1 MATTVQPARVNFRL
15 YPGATF
21 TEVTT
26 LLDPDGQPVDLSA
39 RAAHLYIK
47 RDPLDTAPIYALS
60 TDNGGIVLDDV
71 GQITLHISATE
82 TTPPLNPPIDP
93 DGETWYH
100 DLLLIDTSANPAVV
114 DRLYQ
119 GVISVLPG
127 ITPYPTP

>member
-1 MATTVQPARVNFRL
+1 MSTTVNPARINFRL

-26 LLDPDGQPVDLSA
+26 LLDPDGEPVDLSEHD
-39 RAAHLYIK
+39 AHMYIK
-47 RDPLDTAPIYALS
+47 RDPLDPAPIFALS
-60 TDNGGIVLDDV
+60 TDNGGIVLDAQ
-71 GQITLHISATE
+71 GQITLHLSATA
-82 TTPPLNPPIDP
+82 TTPSLNPPIDP

-100 DLLLIDTSANPAVV
+100 DLLLIDATASPARV

-127 ITPYPTP
+127 VTPYPVP